1 MINAIY
7 LILALASAGVIIW
20 QFGGVLGLQNAPS
33 QPDAAIALSAL
44 TAAIIFF
51 GLWLAGRVNRREEA
65 KSNLIFD

>member
-7 LILALASAGVIIW
+7 LILALAAMGITAW
-20 QFGGVLGLQNAPS
+20 QFGFSFGIATAPA
-33 QPDAAIALSAL
+33 QPDMTITLSAL

-51 GLWLAGRVNRREEA
+51 GLWLAGRVHKQEA